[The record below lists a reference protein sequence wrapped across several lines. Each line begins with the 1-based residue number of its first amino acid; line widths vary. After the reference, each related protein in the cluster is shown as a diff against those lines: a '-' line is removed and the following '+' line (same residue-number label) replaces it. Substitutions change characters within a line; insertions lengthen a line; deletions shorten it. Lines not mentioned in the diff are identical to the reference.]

1 MLALRTYYIQNKY
14 LLYTIG
20 DIDND
25 NLIYDYYIKLIN
37 PKEGTGY
44 KEMLFFDKWNGKY
57 IDLGLIN
64 NDILLSSIDNLND
77 ITEALDRL
85 IKFNNS
91 MDILYIKND
100 TVYKKTFYQM
110 SYLLKEKFY
119 LIEAIFNKQQNCY
132 YEPNYNPYVDEC
144 IKIADNEYIKVKQ
157 RYRIYIEENDIQK
170 PISLLDATNAIVPL
184 VDAFQSFIKS
194 FIHGENSEVYNIFG
208 NKIILV
214 FEGAE

>member
-14 LLYTIG
+14 VLYTIG

-37 PKEGTGY
+37 SKGTGY
-44 KEMLFFDKWNGKY
+44 KEMIFFDKWNGKY

-85 IKFNNS
+85 IKFN
-91 MDILYIKND
+91 
-100 TVYKKTFYQM
+100 
-110 SYLLKEKFY
+110 
-119 LIEAIFNKQQNCY
+119 KQQKCY

>member
-37 PKEGTGY
+37 SKGTEGQ
-44 KEMLFFDKWNGKY
+44 EMFFFDKWNGKY

-119 LIEAIFNKQQNCY
+119 LIEAIFNKQQKCY

-157 RYRIYIEENDIQK
+157 RYRIYIEGNDIQK

>member
-20 DIDND
+20 DINND

-37 PKEGTGY
+37 SKGTGY

-119 LIEAIFNKQQNCY
+119 LIEAIFNKQQKCY

-194 FIHGENSEVYNIFG
+194 FIHGENSEC
-208 NKIILV
+208 L
-214 FEGAE
+214 

>member
-14 LLYTIG
+14 VLYTIG

-37 PKEGTGY
+37 SKGTGY
-44 KEMLFFDKWNGKY
+44 KEMIFFDKWNGKY

-119 LIEAIFNKQQNCY
+119 LIEAIFNKQQKCY

-170 PISLLDATNAIVPL
+170 PISLLECY
-184 VDAFQSFIKS
+184 KC
-194 FIHGENSEVYNIFG
+194 NSTFS
-208 NKIILV
+208 
-214 FEGAE
+214 

>member
-1 MLALRTYYIQNKY
+1 MLVLRTYYIQNKY

-20 DIDND
+20 DINND

-37 PKEGTGY
+37 SKGTEGQ
-44 KEMLFFDKWNGKY
+44 EMFFFDKWNGKY
-57 IDLGLIN
+57 IELGLIN

-119 LIEAIFNKQQNCY
+119 LIEAAFNKQQKSY
-132 YEPNYNPYVDEC
+132 YEPNYTPYVDEC
-144 IKIADNEYIKVKQ
+144 IQIGLNEYVKVKQ

-184 VDAFQSFIKS
+184 FDAFQSFIKS
-194 FIHGENSEVYNIFG
+194 FIHGENREVYNIFG

>member
-14 LLYTIG
+14 VLYTIG

-37 PKEGTGY
+37 SKGTGY
-44 KEMLFFDKWNGKY
+44 KEMIFFDKWNGKY

-100 TVYKKTFYQM
+100 TVYKKNILPDVI
-110 SYLLKEKFY
+110 S
-119 LIEAIFNKQQNCY
+119 
-132 YEPNYNPYVDEC
+132 
-144 IKIADNEYIKVKQ
+144 IKRKILFD
-157 RYRIYIEENDIQK
+157 R
-170 PISLLDATNAIVPL
+170 S
-184 VDAFQSFIKS
+184 
-194 FIHGENSEVYNIFG
+194 NI
-208 NKIILV
+208 
-214 FEGAE
+214 

>member
-14 LLYTIG
+14 VLYTIG

-37 PKEGTGY
+37 SKGTGY

-119 LIEAIFNKQQNCY
+119 LIEAIFNKQQKCY

>member
-37 PKEGTGY
+37 SKGTEGQ
-44 KEMLFFDKWNGKY
+44 EMFFFDKWNGKY

-119 LIEAIFNKQQNCY
+119 LIEAIFNKQ
-132 YEPNYNPYVDEC
+132 
-144 IKIADNEYIKVKQ
+144 II
-157 RYRIYIEENDIQK
+157 
-170 PISLLDATNAIVPL
+170 
-184 VDAFQSFIKS
+184 
-194 FIHGENSEVYNIFG
+194 IHM
-208 NKIILV
+208 
-214 FEGAE
+214 